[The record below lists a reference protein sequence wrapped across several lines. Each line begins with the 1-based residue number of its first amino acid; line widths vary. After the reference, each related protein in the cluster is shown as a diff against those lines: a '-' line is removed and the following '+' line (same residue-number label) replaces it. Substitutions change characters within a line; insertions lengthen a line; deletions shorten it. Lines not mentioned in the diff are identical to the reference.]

1 MKITLYPKYLIRS
14 LFVHGRHD
22 FFKAGYKLLYPEY
35 SRHGMTPW
43 QHYVMDGKRKGFGM
57 GNDPTENVFFREGY
71 ELEYPDVKAAGVDP
85 WQHYAEKGAEEGR
98 DNGCHP
104 ADDLFFAEGY
114 LEMYPDVANSGMDPW
129 HHYVLCGKQQ
139 GLDNGLHPNDD
150 LFFAAGY
157 LVMYPDAAK
166 SGMDP
171 WHHYVLCGRKEGLD
185 NGLHPDESHFY
196 AAGYLAMYPDVA
208 RSGIDP
214 WHHYAEHGRKA
225 GRDNGLHPG
234 ESLFWGAGY
243 LEMYPDAVKSG
254 MDPWR
259 HYVEYGKKEGR
270 DNGRH
275 PKENQF
281 FAAGY
286 LEMYPDV
293 SKSGMDPW
301 RHYVQHGRK
310 EGRDNG
316 RHPSAQMFFP
326 EGYKYNYPSC
336 VYEPYGN
343 DLWRNYIK
351 IGKAVQRNNGLKPL
365 APYFNGAYLER
376 HPGGTEAQAWK
387 DFILNFYISPQRNLN
402 LYPAE
407 TGIREVLKRQNP
419 CVAVIMPVYNRKNIV
434 MNAITSVRNQTWA
447 KWHLYVVDD
456 FSDDGTFAYL
466 KSAISDPRVILLKSE
481 TKGVCGARN
490 TAIAHMANEEY
501 VAYLDSDNTW
511 NPEYLELMLC
521 RMIETN
527 TLCCYGIQKRQK
539 RKADGSIQIVGFRDD
554 VFDIYKLRKHN
565 FIDLNVFMHS
575 ASVFKEIGVFD
586 QSLRRVVDWDFILR
600 CAERHSFSRLPYVSC
615 NYDDTEDESRITQKN
630 SFTFN
635 YGNIVRN
642 KHWIDWKFLSETADK
657 NDESLVSVIIYF
669 GKSDSLEFLKNC
681 LNSLK
686 NARLYGNSAYE
697 TEVILADDSCR
708 EEVHSAVRRFY
719 EESLIDKY
727 LTDDMVCHMPLSCNK
742 ALNVANGSY
751 VVYLDSHSYVSV
763 NWLDPLIDP
772 LKHHHGLKGTTSKI
786 LLPDGAI
793 NSTGCLFDSVSGL
806 PYDIFHAMPSDFD
819 AAEQFTLIPS
829 VNSYCCAFRTK
840 DVAAVKGLYCIY
852 ESKLAIPDLCLQL
865 GNGRPSFAYIPVSSV
880 ICPDDRH
887 KVSAQFRDLEPFAE
901 RWFGESVYDEREFFT
916 RKHLDGFVQGREIVC
931 SLSFKKYSKT
941 AVAKHSVDYSV
952 PVYDFSKLG
961 YGCEI
966 SVEQKSEIEKI
977 KAKTSL
983 VVIKTP
989 SNDEPYDRKYH
1000 WGDYYFAKSLA
1011 KAFARLGFNTRVDN
1025 LESWYSHDDSCC
1037 INIVLRGKFKFDCRR
1052 CHNSFNI
1059 MWVISHPDLIDDS
1072 ELNEFD
1078 AVCVASEI
1086 LTEKY
1091 SSTESVH
1098 VPCLYLPQCTDT
1110 GIFSP
1115 VGKNAA
1121 YSSRSLFCGNSRG
1134 VMRECVRMCIDAGV
1148 DIDVIGNDWSRFI
1161 GHNLIRSQAVP
1172 NLLLPQ
1178 FYSNAEAVLNDHWAD
1193 MKQNGIVSNRIFDVL
1208 ACGRGI
1214 VTDNIQNIPEE
1225 LRFACFSYEN
1235 SGISDAVSKCREFN
1249 QSTGAHGLRELICDK
1264 YSFYR
1269 RALQICGFITN
1280 SRSPRLGLA
1289 YADMFGFYPDC
1300 ANASHPKLSVIVP
1313 VYNGEGYI
1321 RSCLD
1326 SVLHKQ
1332 NIGNALEVICIDDGS
1347 TDKTSDILD
1356 EYRKADQRL
1365 HVVRFEEKQQAGAG
1379 AARNIGLKLARGE
1392 FIHFIDSDD
1401 QVPDNIYAD
1410 WIDAQEQTGAD
1421 FSCARFEKV
1430 DFTTGELLKTCG
1442 RSYDEKVK
1450 VLDIS
1455 TDKAKLIYDF
1465 VAPWNKLYRTSFV
1478 IRNGIRF
1485 DETMVRND
1493 RSFYI
1498 SSVLKSNK
1506 VVYYGACVYKHI
1518 INRTGSLVFQS
1529 GHYFSNVVQVFR
1541 NVFQI
1546 CKNSGCNGKAF
1557 SEVMDVQFNDLFFW
1571 YQKCVGTEYEKSAFE
1586 AVYDFMHKFCVE
1598 NKILEKCAPHTVQIV
1613 HDFESRLDSSS
1624 QI

>member
-14 LFVHGRHD
+14 MFVHGRHD

-71 ELEYPDVKAAGVDP
+71 ELEYPDVKAAGVNP

-104 ADDLFFAEGY
+104 AEDLFFAEGY
-114 LEMYPDVANSGMDPW
+114 LE
-129 HHYVLCGKQQ
+129 
-139 GLDNGLHPNDD
+139 
-150 LFFAAGY
+150 
-157 LVMYPDAAK
+157 MYPDAAK

-171 WHHYVLCGRKEGLD
+171 WHHYVLCGRKEGRD

-196 AAGYLAMYPDVA
+196 AAGYLTMYPDVA
-208 RSGIDP
+208 RSGIAP
-214 WHHYAEHGRKA
+214 WHHYAEHGRKE

-234 ESLFWGAGY
+234 ETLFWGAGY
-243 LEMYPDAVKSG
+243 LEMYPDAATSGMDPWRHYVEYGKKEGRDNGLHPNEDLFFAAGYLEMYPDVAKSG

-275 PKENQF
+275 P
-281 FAAGY
+281 AAS
-286 LEMYPDV
+286 V
-293 SKSGMDPW
+293 
-301 RHYVQHGRK
+301 
-310 EGRDNG
+310 
-316 RHPSAQMFFP
+316 FFP
-326 EGYKYNYPSC
+326 EGYQYNYPSC
-336 VYEPYGN
+336 VSEPYGN

-351 IGKAVQRNNGLKPL
+351 FGKTVKRNNGLKPL

-376 HPGGTEAQAWK
+376 HPGGTEDQAWK
-387 DFILNFYISPQRNLN
+387 DFILNFYKSPQRNLN

-407 TGIREVLKRQNP
+407 TGVREVLKRQNP

-447 KWHLYVVDD
+447 NWHLYVVDD

-490 TAIAHMANEEY
+490 TAISHTENEEY

-539 RKADGSIQIVGFRDD
+539 RKADGSIQIVGFRND

-586 QSLRRVVDWDFILR
+586 QTLRRVVDWDFILR

-642 KHWIDWKFLSETADK
+642 KHWIDWKFLSDAAGTNDK
-657 NDESLVSVIIYF
+657 SLVSVIIYF

-697 TEVILADDSCR
+697 TEVILADDSCT

-727 LTDDMVCHMPLSCNK
+727 LTDDMVCFMSLSCNK

-763 NWLDPLIDP
+763 NWLDPLINP

-793 NSTGCLFDSVSGL
+793 NSTGYLFDTDSGL
-806 PYDIFHAMPSDFD
+806 PYDLFHAVPQDFGAADRYTLLPS
-819 AAEQFTLIPS
+819 S
-829 VNSYCCAFRTK
+829 NSYCCAFRTG

-852 ESKLAIPDLCLQL
+852 ESGLSVADLCLQL
-865 GNGRPSFAYIPVSSV
+865 GKGRPSFAYIPASSV

-887 KVSAQFRDLEPFAE
+887 LSSAQFRDFEPFAE

-916 RKHLDGFVQGREIVC
+916 RKHLDGFVKGRERVC

-941 AVAKHSVDYSV
+941 AVTKHTADYSV

-966 SVEQKSEIEKI
+966 SEEQKSEIEKI
-977 KAKTSL
+977 KAKTGL

-1052 CHNSFNI
+1052 CHNSFTQTSQFQN
-1059 MWVISHPDLIDDS
+1059 
-1072 ELNEFD
+1072 ELKH
-1078 AVCVASEI
+1078 C
-1086 LTEKY
+1086 
-1091 SSTESVH
+1091 
-1098 VPCLYLPQCTDT
+1098 
-1110 GIFSP
+1110 
-1115 VGKNAA
+1115 
-1121 YSSRSLFCGNSRG
+1121 
-1134 VMRECVRMCIDAGV
+1134 
-1148 DIDVIGNDWSRFI
+1148 FI
-1161 GHNLIRSQAVP
+1161 
-1172 NLLLPQ
+1172 
-1178 FYSNAEAVLNDHWAD
+1178 
-1193 MKQNGIVSNRIFDVL
+1193 
-1208 ACGRGI
+1208 
-1214 VTDNIQNIPEE
+1214 
-1225 LRFACFSYEN
+1225 
-1235 SGISDAVSKCREFN
+1235 
-1249 QSTGAHGLRELICDK
+1249 
-1264 YSFYR
+1264 
-1269 RALQICGFITN
+1269 
-1280 SRSPRLGLA
+1280 
-1289 YADMFGFYPDC
+1289 
-1300 ANASHPKLSVIVP
+1300 
-1313 VYNGEGYI
+1313 
-1321 RSCLD
+1321 
-1326 SVLHKQ
+1326 
-1332 NIGNALEVICIDDGS
+1332 
-1347 TDKTSDILD
+1347 
-1356 EYRKADQRL
+1356 
-1365 HVVRFEEKQQAGAG
+1365 
-1379 AARNIGLKLARGE
+1379 
-1392 FIHFIDSDD
+1392 
-1401 QVPDNIYAD
+1401 
-1410 WIDAQEQTGAD
+1410 
-1421 FSCARFEKV
+1421 
-1430 DFTTGELLKTCG
+1430 
-1442 RSYDEKVK
+1442 
-1450 VLDIS
+1450 
-1455 TDKAKLIYDF
+1455 
-1465 VAPWNKLYRTSFV
+1465 
-1478 IRNGIRF
+1478 
-1485 DETMVRND
+1485 
-1493 RSFYI
+1493 
-1498 SSVLKSNK
+1498 
-1506 VVYYGACVYKHI
+1506 
-1518 INRTGSLVFQS
+1518 
-1529 GHYFSNVVQVFR
+1529 
-1541 NVFQI
+1541 
-1546 CKNSGCNGKAF
+1546 
-1557 SEVMDVQFNDLFFW
+1557 
-1571 YQKCVGTEYEKSAFE
+1571 
-1586 AVYDFMHKFCVE
+1586 
-1598 NKILEKCAPHTVQIV
+1598 
-1613 HDFESRLDSSS
+1613 
-1624 QI
+1624 